1 MAGFASDRRPHV
13 SCVETI
19 LQRDRAVVAA
29 ALGAVTLLA
38 WMYILRLTAGMDM
51 DGMDM
56 SGWRSVS
63 TGFDMVMTPADH
75 PWTPREFVLTLTMWA
90 VMMVGMMTPS
100 AAPLALIYARAGQMT
115 RATHPFASTGWL
127 VAGYLLVWS
136 AFALGA
142 TTLQW
147 GLDAAG
153 WLDWE
158 MKTTRWL
165 ASAFLMVAGVYQWT
179 PLKHACLATCQSP
192 LAFIQQMG
200 GFRGDAPGAIA
211 TGVQH
216 GAYCVGCCWALM
228 ALLFVGG
235 VMNPLWIAG
244 LAIFA
249 LMEKIAPVGPWLS
262 RALGAVLIIAALL
275 LID

>member
-1 MAGFASDRRPHV
+1 MSY
-13 SCVETI
+13 VESA
-19 LQRDRAVVAA
+19 LKRDRAVVTA
-29 ALGAVTLLA
+29 ALAAVTLLA
-38 WMYILRLTAGMDM
+38 WTYILRLSTDMHM

-63 TGFDMVMTPADH
+63 TGFHMVMTPADH
-75 PWTPREFVLTLTMWA
+75 PWTPREFLLTFAMWT

-115 RATHPFASTGWL
+115 RATHPFAATGWL

-147 GLDAAG
+147 ALDAAG
-153 WLDWE
+153 WIDWD
-158 MKTTRWL
+158 MKATRWV

-179 PLKHACLATCQSP
+179 PLKHACLAACQSP

-200 GFRGDAPGAIA
+200 GFRGDARAAVA

-228 ALLFVGG
+228 ALLFVSG
-235 VMNPLWIAG
+235 VMNPLWIGVLAG
-244 LAIFA
+244 FA
-249 LMEKIAPVGPWLS
+249 LLEKLAPVGPWFS
-262 RALGAVLIIAALL
+262 RAVGAVLIAGALSL
-275 LID
+275 LS